1 MIPMRSGRA
10 DCVTRYAS
18 LLSWGTRWLSSTGS
32 GRLQLANILP
42 RPAPIVGLRNAI
54 SELSAN
60 GAETQGNVQNI
71 IRLMPVFQGASGGT
85 QRPGRFP
92 EPGGQQRR
100 GRQTGHEVSHS
111 QSQRLEEDGLPRPES
126 GRSVYH
132 GRREDRAGPAPHAMR
147 SARASRPRC
156 PQTRRAS
163 RSPIRIAPRSAS
175 SPGTGEPA
183 RPPRGSSEPPESSTI
198 PAV

>member
-1 MIPMRSGRA
+1 MMDRIKGSSHDTDAKRTSRLGHALRLA
-10 DCVTRYAS
+10 SFLGDTLVLLNRY
-18 LLSWGTRWLSSTGS
+18 

-111 QSQRLEEDGLPRPES
+111 QSQRLEEDGLPGLSQVGADHDVERTEQAS
-126 GRSVYH
+126 T
-132 GRREDRAGPAPHAMR
+132 
-147 SARASRPRC
+147 ARDEVGQGV
-156 PQTRRAS
+156 QTRVPDA
-163 RSPIRIAPRSAS
+163 
-175 SPGTGEPA
+175 A
-183 RPPRGSSEPPESSTI
+183 RLPVP
-198 PAV
+198 